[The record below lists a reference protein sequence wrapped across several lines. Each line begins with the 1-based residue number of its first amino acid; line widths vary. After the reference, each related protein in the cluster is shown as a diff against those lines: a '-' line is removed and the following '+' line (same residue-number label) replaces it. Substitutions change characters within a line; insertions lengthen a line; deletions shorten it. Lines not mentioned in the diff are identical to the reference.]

1 MTDDVR
7 NLIRFVVDG
16 DIRNAQTQC
25 RIMLEKNVPEKD
37 ARFKEAELK
46 KLNLLKPELIQLP
59 ANLESLLIAENATNF
74 PESRFLLREEEET
87 VINKLLATR
96 KAALAIKELGI
107 HYTCSLLLTGLPG
120 VGKTELARY
129 IAHKANLPFVFL
141 KFSGL
146 VNSALGRTQQNI
158 GRVFDYAKRTPCVLC
173 VDEIDAIGHRIVQGG
188 DRYTKSVLV
197 TEKVV
202 KDVEELAPL
211 APLHNPAHLMG
222 YRACLKVVG
231 PDVPQVFVFDTSFH
245 STMPPKAYM
254 YAVPYEYYEKYA
266 VRRYG
271 FHGTSHKFVSHRVAD
286 KMGKDIEDLK
296 IITCH
301 LGNGSSIAAVDH
313 GKVIDTSMG
322 FTPLDGFMMGT
333 RSGGVDPSV
342 VTFIMKKLNL
352 TPDEMDNILNKQSGV
367 NAISGVSSD
376 DRDICAAQNAGNER
390 AILAHEMQ
398 AYEIAK
404 YIGSYIA
411 AMNGVDAIVFTGG
424 IGENGFWLRSK
435 ICSYLGYMGV
445 HINEALNQAT
455 VKGAEAE
462 LTDPEDKVR
471 VFILATDEELTIARD
486 TKEIVENLEK

>member
-1 MTDDVR
+1 MKILVINCGSSSLKYQLLDMTDESVLCKGSIERIGLKINGGEENVIEKVGDEK
-7 NLIRFVVDG
+7 FVYD
-16 DIRNAQTQC
+16 
-25 RIMLEKNVPEKD
+25 K
-37 ARFKEAELK
+37 ELK
-46 KLNLLKPELIQLP
+46 DHVAAFNEVKYILSEGEHK
-59 ANLESLLIAENATNF
+59 
-74 PESRFLLREEEET
+74 
-87 VINKLLATR
+87 VID
-96 KAALAIKELGI
+96 
-107 HYTCSLLLTGLPG
+107 S
-120 VGKTELARY
+120 
-129 IAHKANLPFVFL
+129 F
-141 KFSGL
+141 
-146 VNSALGRTQQNI
+146 
-158 GRVFDYAKRTPCVLC
+158 
-173 VDEIDAIGHRIVQGG
+173 DEIDAIGHRIVQGG

-286 KMGKDIEDLK
+286 KMGKDIKDLK

-404 YIGSYIA
+404 YVGSYIA

-455 VKGAEAE
+455 IKGAEAE

>member
-1 MTDDVR
+1 MKILVINCGSSSLKYQLLDMKDESVLCKGSIERIGLKINGGEENVIVKVGDDK
-7 NLIRFVVDG
+7 FTYD
-16 DIRNAQTQC
+16 
-25 RIMLEKNVPEKD
+25 K
-37 ARFKEAELK
+37 ELK
-46 KLNLLKPELIQLP
+46 DHVAAFNEVKYILS
-59 ANLESLLIAENATNF
+59 ESEHK
-74 PESRFLLREEEET
+74 
-87 VINKLLATR
+87 VID
-96 KAALAIKELGI
+96 
-107 HYTCSLLLTGLPG
+107 S
-120 VGKTELARY
+120 
-129 IAHKANLPFVFL
+129 F
-141 KFSGL
+141 
-146 VNSALGRTQQNI
+146 
-158 GRVFDYAKRTPCVLC
+158 
-173 VDEIDAIGHRIVQGG
+173 DEIDAIGHRIVQGG

-222 YRACLKVVG
+222 YRACLEVVG

-271 FHGTSHKFVSHRVAD
+271 FHGTSHKFVSHRVAE
-286 KMGKDIEDLK
+286 KMGQNIKDLK

-301 LGNGSSIAAVDH
+301 LGNGSSVAAVDH
-313 GKVIDTSMG
+313 GKVVDTSMG

-367 NAISGVSSD
+367 NAISGISSD

-435 ICSYLGYMGV
+435 ICSYFGYMGV

-462 LTDPEDKVR
+462 LTEPDDKVR

-486 TKEIVENLEK
+486 TQEIVKNLK

>member
-1 MTDDVR
+1 MKILVINCGSSSLKYQLLDMKDESVLCKGSIERIGLKINGGEENVIVKVGDDK
-7 NLIRFVVDG
+7 FTYD
-16 DIRNAQTQC
+16 
-25 RIMLEKNVPEKD
+25 K
-37 ARFKEAELK
+37 ELK
-46 KLNLLKPELIQLP
+46 DHVAAFNEVKYILSEGEHK
-59 ANLESLLIAENATNF
+59 
-74 PESRFLLREEEET
+74 
-87 VINKLLATR
+87 VID
-96 KAALAIKELGI
+96 
-107 HYTCSLLLTGLPG
+107 S
-120 VGKTELARY
+120 
-129 IAHKANLPFVFL
+129 
-141 KFSGL
+141 FS
-146 VNSALGRTQQNI
+146 
-158 GRVFDYAKRTPCVLC
+158 
-173 VDEIDAIGHRIVQGG
+173 EIDAIGHRIVQGG

-202 KDVEELAPL
+202 KDV
-211 APLHNPAHLMG
+211 HNPAHLMG
-222 YRACLKVVG
+222 YRACLEVVG

-271 FHGTSHKFVSHRVAD
+271 FHGTSHKFVSHRVAE
-286 KMGKDIEDLK
+286 KMGKNIKDLK

-301 LGNGSSIAAVDH
+301 LGNGSSVAAVDH
-313 GKVIDTSMG
+313 GKVVDTSMG

-367 NAISGVSSD
+367 NAISGISSD

-435 ICSYLGYMGV
+435 ICSYFGYMGV

-462 LTDPEDKVR
+462 LTEPDDKVR

-486 TKEIVENLEK
+486 TQEIVKNLK

>member
-1 MTDDVR
+1 MKILVINCGSSSLKYQLLDMKDESVLCKGSIERIGLKINGGEENVIVKVGDDK
-7 NLIRFVVDG
+7 FTYD
-16 DIRNAQTQC
+16 
-25 RIMLEKNVPEKD
+25 K
-37 ARFKEAELK
+37 ELK
-46 KLNLLKPELIQLP
+46 DHVAAFNEVKYILS
-59 ANLESLLIAENATNF
+59 ESEHK
-74 PESRFLLREEEET
+74 
-87 VINKLLATR
+87 VID
-96 KAALAIKELGI
+96 
-107 HYTCSLLLTGLPG
+107 S
-120 VGKTELARY
+120 
-129 IAHKANLPFVFL
+129 F
-141 KFSGL
+141 
-146 VNSALGRTQQNI
+146 
-158 GRVFDYAKRTPCVLC
+158 
-173 VDEIDAIGHRIVQGG
+173 DEIDAIGHRIVQGG

-222 YRACLKVVG
+222 YRACLEVVG

-271 FHGTSHKFVSHRVAD
+271 FHGTSHKFVSHRVAE
-286 KMGKDIEDLK
+286 KMGKNIKDLK

-301 LGNGSSIAAVDH
+301 LGNGSSVAAVDH
-313 GKVIDTSMG
+313 GKVVDTSMG

-367 NAISGVSSD
+367 NAISGISSD

-435 ICSYLGYMGV
+435 ICSYFGYMGV

-462 LTDPEDKVR
+462 LTEPDDKVR

-486 TKEIVENLEK
+486 TQEIVKNFK

>member
-1 MTDDVR
+1 MKILVINCGSSSLKYQLLDMTDESVICKGSIERIGLKINGGEENVIVKVGDEK
-7 NLIRFVVDG
+7 FVYD
-16 DIRNAQTQC
+16 
-25 RIMLEKNVPEKD
+25 K
-37 ARFKEAELK
+37 ELK
-46 KLNLLKPELIQLP
+46 DHVAAFNEVKYILSEGEHK
-59 ANLESLLIAENATNF
+59 
-74 PESRFLLREEEET
+74 
-87 VINKLLATR
+87 VID
-96 KAALAIKELGI
+96 
-107 HYTCSLLLTGLPG
+107 S
-120 VGKTELARY
+120 
-129 IAHKANLPFVFL
+129 F
-141 KFSGL
+141 
-146 VNSALGRTQQNI
+146 
-158 GRVFDYAKRTPCVLC
+158 
-173 VDEIDAIGHRIVQGG
+173 DEIDAIGHRIVQGG

-301 LGNGSSIAAVDH
+301 LGNGSSIAAVEH

>member
-1 MTDDVR
+1 MKILVINCGSSSLKYQLLDMTDESVLCKGSIERIGLKINGGEENVIVKVGDEK
-7 NLIRFVVDG
+7 FVYD
-16 DIRNAQTQC
+16 
-25 RIMLEKNVPEKD
+25 K
-37 ARFKEAELK
+37 ELK
-46 KLNLLKPELIQLP
+46 DHVAAFNEVKYILSEGEHK
-59 ANLESLLIAENATNF
+59 
-74 PESRFLLREEEET
+74 
-87 VINKLLATR
+87 VID
-96 KAALAIKELGI
+96 
-107 HYTCSLLLTGLPG
+107 S
-120 VGKTELARY
+120 
-129 IAHKANLPFVFL
+129 F
-141 KFSGL
+141 
-146 VNSALGRTQQNI
+146 
-158 GRVFDYAKRTPCVLC
+158 
-173 VDEIDAIGHRIVQGG
+173 DEIDAIGHRIVQGG

-286 KMGKDIEDLK
+286 KMGKDIKDLK

-404 YIGSYIA
+404 YVGSYIA

-435 ICSYLGYMGV
+435 VCSYLGYMGV

>member
-1 MTDDVR
+1 MKILVINCGSSSLKYQLLDMKDESVLCKGSIERIGLKINGGEENVIVKVGDDK
-7 NLIRFVVDG
+7 FTYD
-16 DIRNAQTQC
+16 
-25 RIMLEKNVPEKD
+25 K
-37 ARFKEAELK
+37 ELK
-46 KLNLLKPELIQLP
+46 DHVAAFNEVKYILSEGEHK
-59 ANLESLLIAENATNF
+59 
-74 PESRFLLREEEET
+74 
-87 VINKLLATR
+87 VID
-96 KAALAIKELGI
+96 
-107 HYTCSLLLTGLPG
+107 S
-120 VGKTELARY
+120 
-129 IAHKANLPFVFL
+129 
-141 KFSGL
+141 FS
-146 VNSALGRTQQNI
+146 
-158 GRVFDYAKRTPCVLC
+158 
-173 VDEIDAIGHRIVQGG
+173 EIDAIGHRIVQGG

-222 YRACLKVVG
+222 YRACLEVVG

-271 FHGTSHKFVSHRVAD
+271 FHGTSHKFVSHRVAE
-286 KMGKDIEDLK
+286 KMGKNIKDLK

-301 LGNGSSIAAVDH
+301 LGNGSSVAAVDH
-313 GKVIDTSMG
+313 GKVVDTSMG

-367 NAISGVSSD
+367 NAISGISSD
-376 DRDICAAQNAGNER
+376 DRDICAAQSAGNER

-435 ICSYLGYMGV
+435 ICSYFGYMGV

-462 LTDPEDKVR
+462 LTEPDDKVR

-486 TKEIVENLEK
+486 TQEIVKNLK

>member
-1 MTDDVR
+1 MKILVINCGSSSLKYQLLDMKDESVLCKGSIERIGLKINGGEENVIVKVGDDK
-7 NLIRFVVDG
+7 FTYD
-16 DIRNAQTQC
+16 
-25 RIMLEKNVPEKD
+25 K
-37 ARFKEAELK
+37 ELK
-46 KLNLLKPELIQLP
+46 DHVAAFNEVKYILS
-59 ANLESLLIAENATNF
+59 ESEHK
-74 PESRFLLREEEET
+74 
-87 VINKLLATR
+87 VID
-96 KAALAIKELGI
+96 
-107 HYTCSLLLTGLPG
+107 S
-120 VGKTELARY
+120 
-129 IAHKANLPFVFL
+129 F
-141 KFSGL
+141 
-146 VNSALGRTQQNI
+146 
-158 GRVFDYAKRTPCVLC
+158 
-173 VDEIDAIGHRIVQGG
+173 DEIDAIGHRIVQGG

-222 YRACLKVVG
+222 YRACLEVVG

-271 FHGTSHKFVSHRVAD
+271 FHGTSHKFVSNRVAE
-286 KMGKDIEDLK
+286 KMGKNIKDLK

-301 LGNGSSIAAVDH
+301 LGNGSSVAAVDH
-313 GKVIDTSMG
+313 GKVVDTSMG

-435 ICSYLGYMGV
+435 ICSYFGYMGV

-462 LTDPEDKVR
+462 LTEPDDKVR

-486 TKEIVENLEK
+486 TQEIVKNLK

>member
-1 MTDDVR
+1 MKILVINCGSSSLKYQLLDMKDESVLCKGSIERIGLKINGGEENVIVKVGDDK
-7 NLIRFVVDG
+7 FTYD
-16 DIRNAQTQC
+16 
-25 RIMLEKNVPEKD
+25 K
-37 ARFKEAELK
+37 ELK
-46 KLNLLKPELIQLP
+46 DHVAAFNEVKYILSEGEHK
-59 ANLESLLIAENATNF
+59 
-74 PESRFLLREEEET
+74 
-87 VINKLLATR
+87 VID
-96 KAALAIKELGI
+96 
-107 HYTCSLLLTGLPG
+107 S
-120 VGKTELARY
+120 
-129 IAHKANLPFVFL
+129 
-141 KFSGL
+141 FS
-146 VNSALGRTQQNI
+146 
-158 GRVFDYAKRTPCVLC
+158 
-173 VDEIDAIGHRIVQGG
+173 EIDAIGHRIVQGG

-222 YRACLKVVG
+222 YRACLEVVG

-286 KMGKDIEDLK
+286 KMGKNIKDLK

-301 LGNGSSIAAVDH
+301 LGNGSSVAAVDH
-313 GKVIDTSMG
+313 GKVVDTSMG

-435 ICSYLGYMGV
+435 ICSYFGYMGV

-462 LTDPEDKVR
+462 LTEPDDNVR

-486 TKEIVENLEK
+486 TQEIVKNLK

>member
-1 MTDDVR
+1 MKILVIHCGSSSLKYQLLDMKDESVLCKGSIERIGLKINGGEENVIVKVGDDK
-7 NLIRFVVDG
+7 FTYD
-16 DIRNAQTQC
+16 
-25 RIMLEKNVPEKD
+25 K
-37 ARFKEAELK
+37 ELK
-46 KLNLLKPELIQLP
+46 DHVAAFNEVKYILS
-59 ANLESLLIAENATNF
+59 ESEHK
-74 PESRFLLREEEET
+74 
-87 VINKLLATR
+87 VID
-96 KAALAIKELGI
+96 
-107 HYTCSLLLTGLPG
+107 S
-120 VGKTELARY
+120 
-129 IAHKANLPFVFL
+129 F
-141 KFSGL
+141 
-146 VNSALGRTQQNI
+146 
-158 GRVFDYAKRTPCVLC
+158 
-173 VDEIDAIGHRIVQGG
+173 DEIDAIGHRIVQGG

-222 YRACLKVVG
+222 YRACLEVVG

-271 FHGTSHKFVSHRVAD
+271 FHGTSHKFVSHRVAE
-286 KMGKDIEDLK
+286 KMGKNIKDLK

-301 LGNGSSIAAVDH
+301 LGNGSSVAAVDH
-313 GKVIDTSMG
+313 GKVVDTSMG

-367 NAISGVSSD
+367 NAISGISSD

-435 ICSYLGYMGV
+435 ICSYFGYMGV

-462 LTDPEDKVR
+462 LTEPDDKVR

-486 TKEIVENLEK
+486 TQEIVKNLK

>member
-1 MTDDVR
+1 LKILVINCGSSSLKYQLLDMTDESVLCKGSIERIGLKINGGEENVIVKVGDEK
-7 NLIRFVVDG
+7 FVYD
-16 DIRNAQTQC
+16 
-25 RIMLEKNVPEKD
+25 K
-37 ARFKEAELK
+37 ELK
-46 KLNLLKPELIQLP
+46 DHVAAFNEVKYILSEGEHK
-59 ANLESLLIAENATNF
+59 
-74 PESRFLLREEEET
+74 
-87 VINKLLATR
+87 VID
-96 KAALAIKELGI
+96 
-107 HYTCSLLLTGLPG
+107 S
-120 VGKTELARY
+120 
-129 IAHKANLPFVFL
+129 F
-141 KFSGL
+141 
-146 VNSALGRTQQNI
+146 
-158 GRVFDYAKRTPCVLC
+158 
-173 VDEIDAIGHRIVQGG
+173 DEIDAIGHRIVQGG

-424 IGENGFWLRSK
+424 IGENDAPTRANSCEGLEFLGIK
-435 ICSYLGYMGV
+435 I
-445 HINEALNQAT
+445 
-455 VKGAEAE
+455 
-462 LTDPEDKVR
+462 DPEKNKVR
-471 VFILATDEELTIARD
+471 GEVCKISTDDSKVQVWVVPTNEELLIARD
-486 TKEIVENLEK
+486 TLAIVEKM

>member
-1 MTDDVR
+1 MKILVINCGSSSLKYQLLDMTDESVLCKGSIERIGLKINGGEENVIVKVGDEK
-7 NLIRFVVDG
+7 FVYD
-16 DIRNAQTQC
+16 
-25 RIMLEKNVPEKD
+25 K
-37 ARFKEAELK
+37 ELK
-46 KLNLLKPELIQLP
+46 DHVAAFNEVKYILSEGEHK
-59 ANLESLLIAENATNF
+59 
-74 PESRFLLREEEET
+74 
-87 VINKLLATR
+87 VID
-96 KAALAIKELGI
+96 
-107 HYTCSLLLTGLPG
+107 S
-120 VGKTELARY
+120 
-129 IAHKANLPFVFL
+129 F
-141 KFSGL
+141 
-146 VNSALGRTQQNI
+146 
-158 GRVFDYAKRTPCVLC
+158 
-173 VDEIDAIGHRIVQGG
+173 DEIDAIGHRIVQGG

-352 TPDEMDNILNKQSGV
+352 SPDEMDNILNKQSGV